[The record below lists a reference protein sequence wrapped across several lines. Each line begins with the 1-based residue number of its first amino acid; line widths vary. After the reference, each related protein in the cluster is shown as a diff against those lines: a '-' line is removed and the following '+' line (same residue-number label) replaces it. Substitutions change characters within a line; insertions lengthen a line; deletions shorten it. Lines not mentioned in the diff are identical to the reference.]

1 MKNFSTSNKNPI
13 NQQKNQYRILAVDTE
28 IGILDAL
35 YLDLTKL
42 GYDFVGVTNPVEA
55 LEKLKESHFDI
66 LLLNSTMTPLNGD
79 TVIDEFRKIN
89 KDIYILL
96 LVERSSLTPPLQT
109 IKRLDI
115 QGFCQ
120 KSGKLDQII
129 LLVESAVKSISQMR
143 EIKKVN
149 KKLLSTY
156 NKLEKAYLESIQI
169 IRYTVEAKDAY
180 TRGHSDRV
188 SLYSVLIGK
197 KLGLPKE
204 DLRKLK
210 LGGLFHDVGKI
221 GIPDR
226 ILRKKTKLTTSQYN
240 QIKNHPEIGAKILS
254 AASIFN
260 DIIPIIKYHH
270 ERFDG
275 LGYPYGLCGEE
286 IPYLARITAVADS
299 FDAMNSKRVYRN
311 VLNMSDIIREFEK
324 NKGTQ
329 FDSKIVDVFLDI
341 LNNDYNSILKIEE
354 KYK

>member
-1 MKNFSTSNKNPI
+1 MKTTSI
-13 NQQKNQYRILAVDTE
+13 NLNDSNYSVLAVDTE
-28 IGILDAL
+28 VGIMDSLSL
-35 YLDLTKL
+35 NLTKL
-42 GYDFVGVTNPVEA
+42 GYEFVGVTNPVDA
-55 LEKLKESHFDI
+55 LNKLKVKNFDI

-79 TVIDEFRKIN
+79 RVIQEFRKIN
-89 KDIYILL
+89 KDIYIIL
-96 LVERSSLTPPLQT
+96 LVERSNLTPPLQT
-109 IKRLDI
+109 IKELDI

-129 LLVESAVKSISQMR
+129 LLIESAAKSISQMR

-156 NKLEKAYLESIQI
+156 NKLEKAYLDSIQI
-169 IRYTVEAKDAY
+169 IRYTVEAKDTY

-188 SLYSVLIGK
+188 ALYSVMIGK
-197 KLGLPKE
+197 KLGLSKE

-221 GIPDR
+221 GIPDS
-226 ILRKKTKLTTSQYN
+226 ILRKKAKLTNSQYN
-240 QIKNHPEIGAKILS
+240 QIKSHPIIGAQILS
-254 AASIFN
+254 AASIFK
-260 DIIPIIKYHH
+260 DIIPIVKYHH

-275 LGYPYGLCGEE
+275 KGYPENLNGED

-311 VLNMSDIIREFEK
+311 ALTMTDIIQEFEK
-324 NKGTQ
+324 NKTTQ
-329 FDSKIVDVFLDI
+329 FDSKIVDAFLDI
-341 LNNDYNSILKIEE
+341 LKNDYNSILKIEE

>member
-1 MKNFSTSNKNPI
+1 MKAISNSNQNSTNSLKPS
-13 NQQKNQYRILAVDTE
+13 YRILAVDTE
-28 IGILDAL
+28 IGIMDSLSL
-35 YLDLTKL
+35 ILTKL

-55 LEKLKESHFDI
+55 LEELKSSHFDI
-66 LLLNSTMTPLNGD
+66 LLLNSSMTPLYGD
-79 TVIDEFRKIN
+79 RVIEEFRKIN

-96 LVERSSLTPPLQT
+96 LVERSKQTPPLQAL
-109 IKRLDI
+109 KELDI

-120 KSGKLDQII
+120 KSGNLDQIV
-129 LLVESAVKSISQMR
+129 LLIESAVKSIYQMR
-143 EIKKVN
+143 EIQKVN
-149 KKLLSTY
+149 KKLLATY

-169 IRYTVEAKDAY
+169 IRYTVEAKDTY

-197 KLGLPKE
+197 KLGLSKE
-204 DLRKLK
+204 DIRMLK

-221 GIPDR
+221 GIPDN
-226 ILRKKTKLTTSQYN
+226 ILQKKAKLTNSQYN
-240 QIKNHPEIGAKILS
+240 QIKNHPIIGAQILS
-254 AASIFN
+254 AASIFK
-260 DIIPIIKYHH
+260 DIIPIVKYHH

-275 LGYPYGLCGEE
+275 TGYPDNLKGED

-311 VLNMSDIIREFEK
+311 SLSIADIAKEFEN

-329 FDSKIVDVFLDI
+329 FDSKIVDAFLDI
-341 LNNDYNSILKIEE
+341 LKNDYNSILKIEE

>member
-1 MKNFSTSNKNPI
+1 MKPIVSSKKDSMNSTKEY
-13 NQQKNQYRILAVDTE
+13 YRILAVDNE
-28 IGILDAL
+28 IGIMDSLHL
-35 YLDLTKL
+35 SLTKL
-42 GYDFVGVTNPVEA
+42 GYDFVGVTNPVDA
-55 LEKLKESHFDI
+55 LEELKSAHFDI

-79 TVIDEFRKIN
+79 MVIEEFRKIN

-109 IKRLDI
+109 IKKLDI

-129 LLVESAVKSISQMR
+129 LLIESAVKSISQMR

-169 IRYTVEAKDAY
+169 IRYTVEAKDTY

-197 KLGLPKE
+197 KLGLSKE
-204 DLRKLK
+204 DIRRLK

-221 GIPDR
+221 GIPDN
-226 ILRKKTKLTTSQYN
+226 ILQKKAKLTNSQYN
-240 QIKNHPEIGAKILS
+240 QIKSHPIIGAQILS
-254 AASIFN
+254 VASIFK
-260 DIIPIIKYHH
+260 DIIPIVKYHH

-275 LGYPYGLCGEE
+275 TGYPDNLKGED

-311 VLNMSDIIREFEK
+311 SLSIADIIKQFEE
-324 NKGTQ
+324 NRGIQ
-329 FDSKIVDVFLDI
+329 FDSKIVDAFLDI
-341 LNNDYNSILKIEE
+341 LKNDYNSILKIEE

>member
-1 MKNFSTSNKNPI
+1 MENIVASNKDSL
-13 NQQKNQYRILAVDTE
+13 NQNKNTYRVLAVDTE
-28 IGILDAL
+28 LGILDSL
-35 YLDLTKL
+35 SLDLTKL

-55 LEKLKESHFDI
+55 LKKLEESHFDI

-109 IKRLDI
+109 IKKLDI

-129 LLVESAVKSISQMR
+129 ILVESASKSISQMR
-143 EIKKVN
+143 EIQKVN
-149 KKLLSTY
+149 KKLLVTY
-156 NKLEKAYLESIQI
+156 NRLEKAYLESIQI
-169 IRYTVEAKDAY
+169 IRYTVEAKDTY

-197 KLGLPKE
+197 KLGLSKD

-221 GIPDR
+221 GIPDT
-226 ILRKKTKLTTSQYN
+226 ILRKKAKLTNSQYN
-240 QIKNHPEIGAKILS
+240 QIKSHPLIGVQILS
-254 AASIFN
+254 AASIFK
-260 DIIPIIKYHH
+260 DIIPIVKYHH

-275 LGYPYGLCGEE
+275 TGYPENLEGDR
-286 IPYLARITAVADS
+286 IPYLARITAVADC
-299 FDAMNSKRVYRN
+299 FDAMNSKRVYRDA
-311 VLNMSDIIREFEK
+311 LSIPDIIQEFK
-324 NKGTQ
+324 NNSGTQ
-329 FDSKIVDVFLDI
+329 FDSKVVDAFLDI
-341 LNNDYNSILKIEE
+341 LENDYNSILKIEE